1 MDAKKKKG
9 IGLVAKLTA
18 AVAVPM
24 IALVAI
30 GCFVGVSGMN
40 GVSTILMKEELHTA
54 VYSFSNIMDA
64 LGEGDYRFEDNTLYK
79 GEYDVTAN
87 QHILEEFKKNT
98 NVDISIIIGDVR
110 CATTMTDASGNR
122 MQGLS
127 ISGEVYG
134 KLQQGQ
140 EVYDDNLVVGDN
152 EYFVYYEPLTS
163 TSGEIYGSLFVG
175 YNQQE
180 ISGMMS
186 QSIIK
191 MVGSLIV
198 VMVMALIVVI
208 VMLRS
213 IGYTL
218 TKTVGHLEKVA
229 DGSLSVN
236 VQGKMSTRG
245 DELGEVAR
253 SLQRLISSLTT
264 IVKNI
269 MSTSEELD
277 CFTGDFRNSFRNI
290 KESIGN
296 INTAVDE
303 IANGATQQAGDT
315 QQANE
320 EVILM
325 GEAIDATAGNVIAL
339 TDSAQKM
346 SDYNRSAD
354 QTLKELLEI
363 SKKANDSVNEV
374 QKQTDN
380 TNRSAQEIQE
390 ATELIASIASQ
401 TNLLSLNASI
411 EAARAGE
418 QGRGFAVVATEIRT
432 LADQCRE
439 SADKISNVVNELID
453 NSNQSVETMSEVMDI
468 IQVQNEKL
476 ENTLAM
482 FGELNDEINVV
493 SDAIGEISH
502 QVDGLGDTKNAVLE
516 LLEGLSAI
524 AEENAAS
531 TQETSASM
539 VELSDIVEV
548 CNENTNGL
556 VRLSGELKDNTTKF
570 SL

>member
-1 MDAKKKKG
+1 MDAKKKKR

-110 CATTMTDASGNR
+110 CATTMTDDSGNS

-277 CFTGDFRNSFRNI
+277 CFAGDFRNSFRNI

-493 SDAIGEISH
+493 SDAIGKISH

>member
-570 SL
+570 SI

>member
-110 CATTMTDASGNR
+110 CATTMTDASGNS

-296 INTAVDE
+296 INTAVEE

-570 SL
+570 SI

>member
-1 MDAKKKKG
+1 MERKAKKG
-9 IGLVAKLTA
+9 IGLVTKLTA
-18 AVAVPM
+18 VVAIPM

-30 GCFVGVSGMN
+30 GCFVGVGGMN
-40 GVSTILMKEELHTA
+40 GVSTILMKEELNTA

-64 LGEGDYRFEDNTLYK
+64 LGEGDYRFENNTLYK
-79 GEYDVTAN
+79 GEYDVTGN

-98 NVDISIIIGDVR
+98 NVDVSVMVGDVR
-110 CATTMTDASGNR
+110 CATTMTDASGNS

-152 EYFVYYEPLTS
+152 EYFVYYKPLTS
-163 TSGEIYGSLFVG
+163 TSGEIYGSIFVG

-180 ISGMMS
+180 ISDMMS

-208 VMLRS
+208 VMLCS

-229 DGSLSVN
+229 DGSLSVD
-236 VQGKMSTRG
+236 VQRKMSDRG

-253 SLQRLISSLTT
+253 SLQRLISSLTA

-277 CFTGDFRNSFRNI
+277 YFTGDFRNSFENI
-290 KESIGN
+290 KESIDN

-346 SDYNRSAD
+346 SEYNRSAD

-363 SKKANDSVNEV
+363 SKKANTSVNEV
-374 QKQTDN
+374 RKQTDK

-390 ATELIASIASQ
+390 ATELIASIAGQ

-418 QGRGFAVVATEIRT
+418 QGRGFAVVAAEIRT

-439 SADKISNVVNELID
+439 SADKIADVVNELID

-468 IQVQNEKL
+468 IEVQNEKL

-482 FGELNDEINVV
+482 FGELNDEISTV
-493 SDAIGEISH
+493 SGAIGEISN
-502 QVDGLGDTKNAVLE
+502 QVDGLGGTKNVVLE

-539 VELSDIVEV
+539 VELSDIVEE
-548 CNENTNGL
+548 CNENTDGL
-556 VRLSGELKDNTTKF
+556 LRLSGKLKDNTTKF